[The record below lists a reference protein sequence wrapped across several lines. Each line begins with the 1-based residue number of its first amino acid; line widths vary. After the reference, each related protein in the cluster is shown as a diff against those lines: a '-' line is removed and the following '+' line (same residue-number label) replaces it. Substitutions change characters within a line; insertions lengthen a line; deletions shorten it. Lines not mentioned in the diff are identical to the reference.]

1 MPGLSTGDVQAF
13 NEAVLALHA
22 TRAASELPWQ
32 LHLALRKLIGSGL
45 TVVDWIDSRTASSLD
60 CRLYPEHHVSREL
73 SALAN
78 TLAPTQS
85 PVWLRCADEPG
96 AISDFLT
103 REEWERRELC
113 WVYRQG
119 GLMDSLG
126 IDIRLAPSL
135 VLRLRDLRETYGQ
148 YTGEDH
154 LKLQLLG
161 PHIRQAYRRLAAQGG
176 LEGPRRELQRHVEID
191 VHGQKCRWPEVAREM
206 LAAQDVRARDGSL
219 PEPVRSWL
227 TAQQAV
233 LTHDSEAARVEPLVL
248 ENARNVLRIYLV
260 PEGAGGGDGPTC
272 RLVLHERAVTPL
284 AGSPAQPGLSR
295 REREVLHW
303 VAQGKTNA
311 EIATIL
317 GVSPGTVKRHL
328 ENLYPKLGVENRHA
342 AALLFLQGEAPT
354 LVP

>member
-22 TRAASELPWQ
+22 TRTASELPWQ
-32 LHLALRKLIGSGL
+32 LHLALRKLIGGGL
-45 TVVDWIDSRTASSLD
+45 TVVDWIDTRTASSLD

-126 IDIRLAPSL
+126 IDIRLTPSL

-148 YTGEDH
+148 YTEEDH

-161 PHIRQAYRRLAAQGG
+161 PHIRQAYRRLAAQDG
-176 LEGPRRELQRHVEID
+176 LEGPRREFQRHVEVEI
-191 VHGQKCRWPEVAREM
+191 HGQKCRWPEVAREM
-206 LAAQDVRARDGSL
+206 LAAQGICARGGAV
-219 PEPVRSWL
+219 PAPVRDWL
-227 TAQQAV
+227 LAQQKALEQLV
-233 LTHDSEAARVEPLVL
+233 HGRAEPLVL
-248 ENARNVLRIYLV
+248 QNADHELRVYFV
-260 PEGAGGGDGPTC
+260 PGGEHSPA
-272 RLVLHERAVTPL
+272 RLVLHERATATETAPVRL
-284 AGSPAQPGLSR
+284 GLSA
-295 REREVLHW
+295 RESEVLHW
-303 VAQGKTNA
+303 VAQGKTNG
-311 EIATIL
+311 EIAAIL

-328 ENLYPKLGVENRHA
+328 ENAYPKLGVENRHA
-342 AALLFLQGEAPT
+342 AAM
-354 LVP
+354 LVVQASGA